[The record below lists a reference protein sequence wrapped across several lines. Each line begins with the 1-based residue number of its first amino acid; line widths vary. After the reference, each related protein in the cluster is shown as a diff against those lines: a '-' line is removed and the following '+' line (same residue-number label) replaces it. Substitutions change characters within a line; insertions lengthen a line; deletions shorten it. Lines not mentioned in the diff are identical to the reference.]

1 MSAIK
6 ISQHI
11 GSSCHHESASPA
23 ANACHTVPVGVV
35 KRWMGR
41 KSRLVREVCIELKE
55 TVIQYYT

>member
-35 KRWMGR
+35 KRWMER
-41 KSRLVREVCIELKE
+41 KSRLVREV
-55 TVIQYYT
+55 